1 MIVVGEAYRVLQDD
15 DKKARV
21 LEVLEEATHTG
32 EQLLQ
37 EMKKKAKAAGR
48 SVIEEDDPLK
58 VGVFIMVD
66 VDQVMSIHHSL
77 IFLCTYPSRMA
88 LARSSWFSILVLS
101 A

>member
-1 MIVVGEAYRVLQDD
+1 MIVAGEAYRALQDD

-21 LEVLEEATHTG
+21 LEVLEEATRMG
-32 EQLLQ
+32 E

-48 SVIEEDDPLK
+48 SVVKEDDPLK

-66 VDQVMSIHHSL
+66 ADQVMSIHPTL
-77 IFLCTYPSRMA
+77 IFLCTDPSRMA